1 LSILGSHKRQRGEKV
16 DGGGDRNEAMPD
28 RILVCKP
35 LGEMGRCRPPAA
47 VIRDERK
54 ALA

>member
-1 LSILGSHKRQRGEKV
+1 LSILGSHKRQHGEEV
-16 DGGGDRNEAMPD
+16 DGGGDHNEAMRD
-28 RILVCKP
+28 RILVWKP
-35 LGEMGRCRPPAA
+35 LGKMGRCRPPAA